1 MTESKEPATS
11 PSLEPPGD
19 AVKAPKG
26 REKSSRA
33 EPGFARHFEGW
44 QAAGITVVL
53 VAVSALLALPRAAEP
68 DLFPVPLID
77 VAEATAMRARYAELA
92 DRAERE
98 GLPFE
103 TRAVGDAVRRLGR
116 ALGTRDPDT
125 EHVERVLDERMRAA
139 LSAGQGN
146 ALLRLRAVQ
155 LRLFLRAVREH
166 DWKKPPSAELREL
179 GGDLPERARDNDWVG
194 PAGFVGSEDELATLF
209 IVRWIE
215 LTYLRDAE
223 AFRPSLA
230 EWRRYYRFLLIHPER
245 AEGSIE
251 RARLRLRYV
260 EALGRRDH
268 DYPAALA
275 RGCLLD
281 QAGEKASAVEQ
292 LSGFLAAPSGGEWT
306 LRARN
311 YVVGLAGAAPP
322 PDDP

>member
-33 EPGFARHFEGW
+33 GLGFARHFEGW
-44 QAAGITVVL
+44 QAAGVTVVL
-53 VAVSALLALPRAAEP
+53 VATSALLALPRGAAP

-77 VAEATAMRARYAELA
+77 VSEEAATRSRYAELA

-103 TRAVGDAVRRLGR
+103 TRAVGDALRRLGR
-116 ALGTRDPDT
+116 ALGTRDADA
-125 EHVERVLDERMRAA
+125 EHIGRVLDERMRAA
-139 LSAGQGN
+139 LGAGQVD
-146 ALLRLRAVQ
+146 ALVRLRAVQ
-155 LRLFLRAVREH
+155 LRLFLRAVSAQ
-166 DWKKPPSAELREL
+166 DWSKAPSDELREL
-179 GGDLPERARDNDWVG
+179 GGDLPERAAENGWSG
-194 PAGFVGSEDELATLF
+194 PQGFVGSEDELATLF
-209 IVRWIE
+209 TMRWIE
-215 LTYLRDAE
+215 LTYLREAE
-223 AFRPSLA
+223 AFRPTLA
-230 EWRRYYRFLLIHPER
+230 EWRRYYRFLLLHPER
-245 AEGSIE
+245 AQGRE
-251 RARLRLRYV
+251 RARLRLRYA

-281 QAGEKASAVEQ
+281 QAGEKAPAAGQ
-292 LSGFLAAPSGGEWT
+292 LSAFLAAPSSGAWT

-311 YVVGLAGAAPP
+311 YLVGLGGAVPP
-322 PDDP
+322 ADDP